1 MFSTHR
7 IVEAGQVRQWQ
18 AEEEEVEQGQAK
30 GEGEQRG
37 ALRPGHL
44 RQAAH
49 RGAQVQADHA
59 LRPLRATQGN
69 ALPLDLLFLLASFLP
84 M

>member
-1 MFSTHR
+1 MCFSTHR
-7 IVEAGQVRQWQ
+7 VVEAGQVGWRQ
-18 AEEEEVEQGQAK
+18 AEEVEQGQAK
-30 GEGEQRG
+30 GEGEQHG
-37 ALRPGHL
+37 DLRPGHL

-59 LRPLRATQGN
+59 LRPLRAPQGN